1 MIGYTKRQAGP
12 SLWPF
17 AAEGLGFQFPN
28 FGRGLPPQEMQD
40 AIGLEMQTHANQL
53 TVRVEDSLFA
63 VSGDVPGWSFE
74 LPLDGSERS
83 VVQDSTGVEFSVS
96 LTWRDGTPV
105 VQRSFGEHG
114 AVFDAYAIAEDDV
127 LVVTRTARMGA
138 QASKGTLQYVYVRS
152 GLTGS
157 GRRQDQPDFSATPGS
172 RSARDR
178 GRSVGGCGDSGT
190 GAAGVRLPQPGPVA
204 RGREA
209 GRRGSLHTR
218 FPDGLDHTWTPSP
231 LRTRGATCSKCSR
244 VMPPHLEHA
253 RLVARPVDHAARK

>member
-152 GLTGS
+152 AQTGPPTPPARTPP
-157 GRRQDQPDFSATPGS
+157 RR
-172 RSARDR
+172 
-178 GRSVGGCGDSGT
+178 
-190 GAAGVRLPQPGPVA
+190 
-204 RGREA
+204 
-209 GRRGSLHTR
+209 
-218 FPDGLDHTWTPSP
+218 
-231 LRTRGATCSKCSR
+231 
-244 VMPPHLEHA
+244 
-253 RLVARPVDHAARK
+253 